1 MEFGSGR
8 SRDWCLMR
16 KLAGLGAAFLFVFAV
31 VLPVVDRALLP
42 EPEPGPEY
50 YPPEGFVFKSEL
62 EGFTQRIVK
71 REAGLLWV
79 ELTFDPH
86 AEGPPAHVH
95 TSFPERFH
103 VAEGS
108 ISLLIDGE
116 VVVVEVGEEGFVP
129 SHTIHKPYN
138 PNNVPAVVAG
148 PLTRD
153 YALPD
158 EFGVFLTQA
167 YGFFDESPKN
177 SRPPRALFQMS
188 RFSPRYDSWLGGPPI
203 GLQRAL
209 FWVLGP
215 VARILGYRSY
225 YPRFAPKEHLGDGE
239 EK

>member
-1 MEFGSGR
+1 
-8 SRDWCLMR
+8 MR
-16 KLAGLGAAFLFVFAV
+16 KLAGFGATLLLIFAV
-31 VLPVVDRALLP
+31 VLPLLDRVVFP
-42 EPEPGPEY
+42 ELEPGPEY
-50 YPPEGFVFKSEL
+50 YPAEGLVFRSEL

-79 ELTFDPH
+79 ELTLDPH

-95 TSFPERFH
+95 TRFRERFH
-103 VAEGS
+103 VTEGS
-108 ISLLIDGE
+108 ISLLISGE
-116 VVVVEVGEEGFVP
+116 VVVVETGEEELVP
-129 SHTIHKPYN
+129 PGTIHKPYN
-138 PNNVPAVVAG
+138 PNDVPAVVGG

-167 YGFFDESPKN
+167 YGYFDESPGN
-177 SRPPRALFQMS
+177 SQPPQALFQMS

-215 VARILGYRSY
+215 VARVLGYRSY
-225 YPRFAPKEHLGDGE
+225 YPRFAPRQHLGDGE